1 MEPRIYRAI
10 RLMTADLRR
19 EIQFDELAQSLNLS
33 ASRLRHLFKHE
44 MGLSPVQYLK
54 AQRMQKAREL
64 LETTFLNVKEVML
77 QVGVKDTS
85 NFIKGFKQAFGL
97 SPSQYRIQYL
107 SAKQKMTSNR

>member
-19 EIQFDELAQSLNLS
+19 EISLGELAQSLNLS
-33 ASRLRHLFKHE
+33 ASRLRHLFKDE
-44 MGLSPVQYLK
+44 IGLSPVQYLK

-64 LETTFLNVKEVML
+64 LETTFINVKEVML

-85 NFIKGFKQAFGL
+85 HFIRGFKKAFGL

-107 SAKQKMTSNR
+107 IAQQKMPSNR